1 MKEESLS
8 RALIIRLGELVKEN
22 VELEQRVH
30 QLMEDY
36 NHVVKQSM
44 GKEEETSLQ
53 KEKHLLELC
62 AKLEA
67 ERDGAKN
74 NYDDLYQLTM
84 QLEHLRDRFEQ
95 SEFLSVGRDCP
106 YNPTGN
112 LKVGSGRCVSCRH
125 FMKMDLQGKT
135 QVLCAYTLDKKR
147 ENDSCQQK
155 SADE

>member
-1 MKEESLS
+1 MKEESLYN
-8 RALIIRLGELVKEN
+8 ALIRRLGELVKEN

-30 QLMEDY
+30 QLMADY
-36 NHVVKQSM
+36 NNVVRQTR
-44 GKEEETSLQ
+44 GEEKETPQQ
-53 KEKHLLELC
+53 KEKHLLDLC
-62 AKLEA
+62 TKLEM
-67 ERDGAKN
+67 ERDCAKN
-74 NYDDLYQLTM
+74 NYDDLYHLTRQHEGQL
-84 QLEHLRDRFEQ
+84 DRFEQ
-95 SEFLSVGRDCP
+95 SEFLPVGCDCP

-112 LKVGSGRCVSCRH
+112 LKVGSGRCVSCSH